1 MDYWSLVN
9 MLMNQITPE
18 TRAIILEKLTEMNN
32 SLLSKNNISGKTIY
46 ERNLEMDLSRT
57 SSMNA
62 RKKDLDEQI
71 HPSLDIY
78 RNNSVQHKILENP
91 IPLNIPINS
100 NNQYVND
107 HYKYE
112 KTNNY
117 QQTDKQIDLDD
128 IIHDIDD
135 DMLNE
140 KLDRI
145 KHLYQKIISDKKKR
159 KATGTGVTYEK
170 L

>member
-32 SLLSKNNISGKTIY
+32 SLLSKNKMMC

-57 SSMNA
+57 ISMNS

-78 RNNSVQHKILENP
+78 RNNSTQHNILENP

-100 NNQYVND
+100 NNQFMND
-107 HYKYE
+107 KYKYE

-117 QQTDKQIDLDD
+117 QQKDTQIDLDD

-140 KLDRI
+140 KLDKI
-145 KHLYQKIISDKKKR
+145 KNLYQKIISDKKKR
-159 KATGTGVTYEK
+159 KATGMQNISSQHSK
-170 L
+170 